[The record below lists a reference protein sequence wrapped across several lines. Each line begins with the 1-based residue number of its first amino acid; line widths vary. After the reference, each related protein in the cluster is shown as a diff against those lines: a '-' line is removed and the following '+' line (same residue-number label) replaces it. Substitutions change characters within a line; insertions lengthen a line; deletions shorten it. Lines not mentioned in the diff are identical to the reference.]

1 MNSVR
6 LPSANALI
14 KGFTS
19 LSALVLIALIAGLVV
34 GGLAGN
40 AVGAGEQVPGA
51 EPQGFWFGV
60 LSLLE
65 TLGQAW
71 LNALRI
77 TVIPLIFALL
87 VTGVAAIA
95 DAASTGRLAARAL
108 LVFAALIVVATIYAI
123 LAGLG
128 LLALLPIDPE
138 AGRALLGALPVD
150 QVASVSEAAR
160 TDGFSA
166 FISSLIPRNILRA
179 AADDGVL
186 AIVVFALAFGF
197 AATRLEPETRR
208 PIVALFGAVAQTMII
223 IVHWVLLAAPF
234 GVFALALGVGLHGG
248 FNAAGALV
256 HYIAI
261 VCLSQIGLII
271 LTLGIAVVFGR
282 IGLGRFLSASGPAL
296 VVAAST
302 QSSIASLPV
311 MIERARDAMGVSQAR
326 AGLVLPLAVAVFRMT
341 SPVANLAV
349 CLYVAQLHGMEMSPA
364 LLVAGG
370 LTAIA
375 VSIAS
380 VGLPGQVSFFAS
392 VGPICIAMGVP
403 IGVLPLLLAVEVIP
417 DIFRTLG
424 NVTADMAVVRIVDVA
439 EGQEA
444 ADDPAEGHAGPAT
457 ATSAAT

>member
-1 MNSVR
+1 MALSR
-6 LPSANALI
+6 LRTAL
-14 KGFTS
+14 TS
-19 LSALVLIALIAGLVV
+19 LSALVLFALIAGLVV
-34 GGLAGN
+34 GGLA
-40 AVGAGEQVPGA
+40 AGGSA
-51 EPQGFWFGV
+51 EPHGPWIPV
-60 LSLLE
+60 LSVLE
-65 TLGQAW
+65 KLGQTW

-108 LVFAALIVVATIYAI
+108 MVFGVLIVFATVYAI

-128 LLALLPIDPE
+128 LLNLWPIDPV
-138 AGRALLGALPVD
+138 AGRALLTALPAD
-150 QVASVSEAAR
+150 QVATVSEAAR

-166 FISSLIPRNILRA
+166 FLNSLMPNNIVRA
-179 AADDGVL
+179 AAEDGVL
-186 AIVVFALAFGF
+186 AVVVFALAFGF
-197 AATRLEPETRR
+197 AATRLQPETRR
-208 PIVALFGAVAQTMII
+208 PLVALFGATAEAMIVM
-223 IVHWVLLAAPF
+223 VHWVLLAAPF

-248 FNAAGALV
+248 FSAAGALG

-261 VCLSQIGLII
+261 VCLSQIGLIL
-271 LTLGIAVVFGR
+271 LTLLIAVVWGR
-282 IGLGRFLSASGPAL
+282 IGLGRFLAASGPAL
-296 VVAAST
+296 AVAVST

-311 MIERARDAMGVSQAR
+311 MIERARDALGVPQAR

-349 CLYVAQLHGMEMSPA
+349 CLYVAQLHGVELGLPV
-364 LLVAGG
+364 LIAGG

-392 VGPICIAMGVP
+392 VGPICLAMGVP
-403 IGVLPLLLAVEVIP
+403 VGVLPLLLAVEVIP

-424 NVTADMAVVRIVDVA
+424 NVTADMAAVRIVDAA
-439 EGQEA
+439 EGETE
-444 ADDPAEGHAGPAT
+444 PAPQ
-457 ATSAAT
+457 